1 MERIEFYQFNQELWY
16 KDDNGNH
23 RLEEG
28 AEVVDKLF
36 AFLCEFYPDAISAL
50 QKEYRKIEEDKYRMF
65 RIVSRFCKCNFG
77 VADNIYDIGSDKKV
91 NFEYVSCPLRGE
103 CKLENVVCCP
113 KFNSKITASEMRVLR
128 LIYKGVSRQDI
139 ASQLY
144 LSEKTIHNHVQNA
157 FCRIGVH
164 SITEFI
170 DYANKHGLFEQERFE
185 H

>member
-28 AEVVDKLF
+28 TEVVDKLF

-91 NFEYVSCPLRGE
+91 NFEYEIIIDDDCSPDD
-103 CKLENVVCCP
+103 
-113 KFNSKITASEMRVLR
+113 
-128 LIYKGVSRQDI
+128 SREIIKEYAQNPGI
-139 ASQLY
+139 A
-144 LSEKTIHNHVQNA
+144 
-157 FCRIGVH
+157 
-164 SITEFI
+164 
-170 DYANKHGLFEQERFE
+170 
-185 H
+185 